1 MKWGIVLGAV
11 LGVLAALLI
20 VGWYGLAAVGDAL
33 ELAGWTG
40 LAAIALYHF
49 VPLATCAIAW
59 RALFEAPRPGALHF
73 IWIRWL
79 RDAGSDLL
87 ALLPGG
93 GEILGIR
100 AMQLG
105 GIEIGEA
112 AATTVVDITVEMMAQ
127 IAFTIVGLVI
137 LLDRPAGPLV
147 PWTLLGLA
155 AIVPLAAAL
164 FFAQRLGLIGL
175 IERFADKLAAGY
187 GWTALVHVSGL
198 EERVHR
204 IYRDRAAIARAF
216 ATHFLAWLV
225 GVGEAG
231 IALAIMGVRPG
242 FGSLIVLES
251 LTFAIRTAAFF
262 VPAAAGVQEG
272 GYVLLGGALG
282 IAPEFALALS
292 LLKRGRE
299 LVLGTVALLL
309 WHSIESRRM
318 WRCWRPLAA
327 APNLGNGA
335 LSPEASPDNR
345 AALSD
350 QPRP

>member
-1 MKWGIVLGAV
+1 MKIGVALGAL
-11 LGVLAALLI
+11 LGVLAALLL
-20 VGWYGLAAVGDAL
+20 VAWCGLTAVGDAL

-40 LAAIALYHF
+40 LAAIAAFHF
-49 VPLATCAIAW
+49 IPVALCALAW
-59 RALFEAPRPGALHF
+59 RALFERPSISSLQF
-73 IWIRWL
+73 VWIRWL

-87 ALLPGG
+87 ALVPGG
-93 GEILGIR
+93 GEMLGIR
-100 AMQLG
+100 AMKLA
-105 GIEIGEA
+105 GIDLS
-112 AATTVVDITVEMMAQ
+112 AATASTVVDITVEMLAQ
-127 IAFTIVGLVI
+127 IAFTIVGLAI

-155 AIVPLAAAL
+155 AIIPLAAAL
-164 FFAQRLGLIGL
+164 VFAQRLGLIGL

-187 GWTALVHVSGL
+187 GWTALVQVNGL
-198 EERVHR
+198 EERVHA
-204 IYRDRAAIARAF
+204 IYRNRRAIARALT
-216 ATHFLAWLV
+216 THFLAWIV

-231 IALAIMGVRPG
+231 IALAMMGVRPG

-282 IAPEFALALS
+282 ISPDIALALS

-318 WRCWRPLAA
+318 WRKAR
-327 APNLGNGA
+327 APAVVVGE
-335 LSPEASPDNR
+335 LSPEASPDSR
-345 AALSD
+345 SAPSGHSH
-350 QPRP
+350 P

>member
-1 MKWGIVLGAV
+1 MKWGIACGAV
-11 LGVLAALLI
+11 LGVLAAVLI
-20 VGWYGLAAVGDAL
+20 IAWYGLAAVGDAL
-33 ELAGWTG
+33 ELAGWAG
-40 LAAIALYHF
+40 LAAVALYH
-49 VPLATCAIAW
+49 VLPMAICAIAW
-59 RALFEAPRPGALHF
+59 RALFEEPRPGVLSF
-73 IWIRWL
+73 VWIRWL
-79 RDAGSDLL
+79 RDAGGDLL

-93 GEILGIR
+93 GEMLGIR
-100 AMQLG
+100 AMSLA
-105 GIEIGEA
+105 GIQIGA
-112 AATTVVDITVEMMAQ
+112 ATATTVVDITVEMMAQ
-127 IAFTIVGLVI
+127 IAFTVLGLVI

-155 AIVPLAAAL
+155 AIIPLAAAL
-164 FFAQRLGLIGL
+164 FCAQRLGLIGL

-198 EERVHR
+198 EERVHA
-204 IYRDRAAIARAF
+204 IYRRRAAIARAF
-216 ATHFLAWLV
+216 GTHFLAWIV

-231 IALAIMGVRPG
+231 IALAMMGVRPG

-299 LVLGTVALLL
+299 LILGTAALLL

-318 WRCWRPLAA
+318 WRRWRPLAA
-327 APNLGNGA
+327 APTLGNGA
-335 LSPEASPDNR
+335 LSPEASRDNR
-345 AALSD
+345 SALSG

>member
-1 MKWGIVLGAV
+1 MKLRIAFGAV

-20 VGWYGLAAVGDAL
+20 VAWYGLAAVADAL

-40 LAAIALYHF
+40 LAAISIYHF
-49 VPLATCAIAW
+49 VPLAMCALAW
-59 RALFEAPRPGALHF
+59 RALLEEPRPGVLLF
-73 IWIRWL
+73 VWIRWL
-79 RDAGSDLL
+79 RDAGSDFL

-93 GEILGIR
+93 GEVLGIR
-100 AMQLG
+100 AMKLAG
-105 GIEIGEA
+105 VEIGA
-112 AATTVVDITVEMMAQ
+112 ATATTVVDVTIEMMAQ
-127 IAFTIVGLVI
+127 ITFTILGLVI

-147 PWTLLGLA
+147 PWTLYGLA

-164 FFAQRLGLIGL
+164 FFAQRLGLIGI
-175 IERFADKLAAGY
+175 IERFVDKAAAGY
-187 GWTALVHVSGL
+187 GWTALVHINGL
-198 EERVHR
+198 KERVHA
-204 IYRDRAAIARAF
+204 IYRNRAAIARAF
-216 ATHFLAWLV
+216 ATHFLAWIV

-231 IALAIMGVRPG
+231 IALAMMGVRPG

-299 LVLGTVALLL
+299 LILGTVALLL
-309 WHSIESRRM
+309 WHSIESSWM
-318 WRCWRPLAA
+318 WRMWRPLAA
-327 APNLGNGA
+327 RRCA
-335 LSPEASPDNR
+335 
-345 AALSD
+345 
-350 QPRP
+350 QP

>member
-1 MKWGIVLGAV
+1 MKFGIALGAV
-11 LGVLAALLI
+11 LGVLAAVLM
-20 VGWYGLAAVGDAL
+20 VAWYGLTAVGDAL

-40 LAAIALYHF
+40 LAAIAIYHF
-49 VPLATCAIAW
+49 VPVVLCALAW
-59 RALFEAPRPGALHF
+59 RTLFDHPQASRLQF
-73 IWIRWL
+73 VWIRWL

-87 ALLPGG
+87 ALVPGG
-93 GEILGIR
+93 GEMLGIR
-100 AMQLG
+100 AMKLA
-105 GIEIGEA
+105 GIELGT
-112 AATTVVDITVEMMAQ
+112 ATASTIVDVTVETFAQ
-127 IAFTIVGLVI
+127 IGFTILGLII

-155 AIVPLAAAL
+155 AIIPLAAAL
-164 FFAQRLGLIGL
+164 LFAQRLGLIGL

-187 GWTALVHVSGL
+187 GWTALVNVSGL
-198 EERVHR
+198 EERVHA
-204 IYRDRAAIARAF
+204 IYRNRSAIARAG
-216 ATHFLAWLV
+216 ATHFLAWIV

-231 IALAIMGVRPG
+231 IALAMMGVRPG

-262 VPAAAGVQEG
+262 IPAAAGVQEG

-299 LVLGTVALLL
+299 LALGTVALLL
-309 WHSIESRRM
+309 WHSIESRLM
-318 WRCWRPLAA
+318 WRTVRAVPATSA
-327 APNLGNGA
+327 A

-345 AALSD
+345 SAPSD
-350 QPRP
+350 RRHS